1 MSNLTSELD
10 ELLFNQYN
18 QLSLEEV
25 ELLKLEEEK
34 PIDSKI
40 IELIGDYNTL
50 KLLLIRQEHKKEQQQ
65 LDYDNHYVVLK
76 TGYMF
81 DGMKST
87 EAKEQAKNDLA
98 NTKMEIINTEK
109 QISILKA
116 NIHSIEYQLRLKFHQ
131 MKLTVENMHEVELE

>member
-10 ELLFNQYN
+10 ELLFDQYN

-25 ELLKLEEEK
+25 ELLKLEAEK

-65 LDYDNHYVVLK
+65 IDYDNHNLVLK
-76 TGYMF
+76 KSYMF
-81 DGMKST
+81 EGMKST
-87 EAKEQAKNDLA
+87 EAKERAKNDLA
-98 NTKMEIINTEK
+98 NTKLEIINTEK
-109 QISILKA
+109 
-116 NIHSIEYQLRLKFHQ
+116 LRRY
-131 MKLTVENMHEVELE
+131 E

>member
-65 LDYDNHYVVLK
+65 IDYDNHNLVLK
-76 TGYMF
+76 KSYMI